1 MPEFEKEEYKFPDEV
16 KQEKEEIDIEIE
28 GEPEIEIVEDRT
40 REEKKSEKFAFRPK
54 EVTEDELSEY
64 SDKVK
69 KRMGELQKG
78 YHDERRRAEAA
89 LKEKDET
96 LRLAKSIIEENKKLK
111 GSLSQGQQALLE
123 QAKKVVSN
131 EVEAAKRQYKEA
143 YELGNSDA
151 VVEAQEALTAAK
163 IKAERVNNFKPAL
176 QEEENEVQIAPSE
189 PQYQQV
195 DRKAQAWQQENS
207 WFGAD
212 DEMTSFALGYHSK
225 LLKQGVDPQSD
236 EYYEKLN
243 TRIRQVF
250 PESFDMEPSR
260 EPEREPRKSTSN
272 VVAPATRSTAPK
284 KVVLT
289 QRQVDIAKKLGVPL
303 KLYAEKVAEEMRRV

>member
-1 MPEFEKEEYKFPDEV
+1 MAEYEKEQYKFPDEV
-16 KQEKEEIDIEIE
+16 KQEKEEIQIEIE
-28 GEPEIEIVEDRT
+28 GEAEIEIVDDRT

-54 EVTEDELSEY
+54 DVTEDELSEY
-64 SDKVK
+64 TDKVK

-78 YHDERRRAEAA
+78 YHDERRRAESA

-96 LRLAKSIIEENKKLK
+96 LRLARSIIEENKKLK

-131 EVEAAKRQYKEA
+131 EVDAAKRQYKEA

-151 VVEAQEALTAAK
+151 VVNAQEALTAAK

-189 PQYQQV
+189 PQYQPV
-195 DRKAQAWQQENS
+195 DRKAQAWQQDNS

-225 LLKQGVDPQSD
+225 MLKQGVDPQSD

-243 TRIRQVF
+243 ARIRQVF
-250 PESFDMEPSR
+250 PESFDTEPSR
-260 EPEREPRKSTSN
+260 EPGREPRKTSN

-303 KLYAEKVAEEMRRV
+303 KLYAEKVAEEMRRT

>member
-1 MPEFEKEEYKFPDEV
+1 MAEFKGEEYKFPDEV
-16 KQEKEEIDIEIE
+16 KQEKEEIQIEIE
-28 GEPEIEIVEDRT
+28 GETEIEIVDDRT
-40 REEKKSEKFAFRPK
+40 KEEKKSEKFAFRPK
-54 EVTEDELSEY
+54 DITEDELSEY
-64 SDKVK
+64 TDKVK

-78 YHDERRRAEAA
+78 YHDERRRAESA

-96 LRLAKSIIEENKKLK
+96 LRLARSIVEENKKLK

-123 QAKKVVSN
+123 QAKKVVGN
-131 EVEAAKRQYKEA
+131 EVDAAKRQYKEA

-176 QEEENEVQIAPSE
+176 QEEENEVQITPSE
-189 PQYQQV
+189 PQFQPV

-225 LLKQGVDPQSD
+225 MLKQGIDPQSD

-243 TRIRQVF
+243 ARIRQVF

-260 EPEREPRKSTSN
+260 EPEREPRKTSN

-303 KLYAEKVAEEMRRV
+303 KLYAEKVAEEMRRT

>member
-1 MPEFEKEEYKFPDEV
+1 MAEFKGEEYKFPDEV
-16 KQEKEEIDIEIE
+16 KQEKEEIQIEIE
-28 GEPEIEIVEDRT
+28 GETEIEIVDDRT

-54 EVTEDELSEY
+54 DITEDELSEY
-64 SDKVK
+64 TDKVK

-78 YHDERRRAEAA
+78 YHDERRRAESA

-96 LRLAKSIIEENKKLK
+96 LRLARSIVEENKKLK

-123 QAKKVVSN
+123 QAKKVVGN
-131 EVEAAKRQYKEA
+131 EVDAAKRQYKEA

-176 QEEENEVQIAPSE
+176 QEEENEVQIASSE
-189 PQYQQV
+189 PQYQPV
-195 DRKAQAWQQENS
+195 DRKAQAWQQDNS

-225 LLKQGVDPQSD
+225 MLKQGVDPQSD

-243 TRIRQVF
+243 ARIRQVF
-250 PESFDMEPSR
+250 PEAFDMEPSR
-260 EPEREPRKSTSN
+260 GPEKEPRKTSN

-303 KLYAEKVAEEMRRV
+303 KLYAEKVAEEMRRT

>member
-163 IKAERVNNFKPAL
+163 IKAERVNNFKPTL

-260 EPEREPRKSTSN
+260 EPEKEPRKSTSN

>member
-1 MPEFEKEEYKFPDEV
+1 MAEFEKEEYKFPDEV

-28 GEPEIEIVEDRT
+28 GETEIEIVEDRT

-78 YHDERRRAEAA
+78 YHDERRRADAA
-89 LKEKDET
+89 LKEKEDT
-96 LRLAKSIIEENKKLK
+96 LKLARSIVEENKKLK

-131 EVEAAKRQYKEA
+131 EVDAAKRQYKEA

-195 DRKAQAWQQENS
+195 DRKAQAWQQDNS

-260 EPEREPRKSTSN
+260 EPEKEPRKSTSN